1 MPHLHAGFAAKAR
14 SVAEAQ
20 FDAAFLAARWALHVV
35 PPAGRVA
42 TFGDTED
49 GQLFADYC
57 AAAFVPD
64 GARFDIIS
72 VHGFAR
78 MACLR
83 RAVQLLRPQ
92 GGLLVLPQAHRP
104 AYKDAAALV
113 PPHWLRLT
121 DTHAFGQT
129 IVWMSIQGP

>member
-1 MPHLHAGFAAKAR
+1 M
-14 SVAEAQ
+14 AEAQ
-20 FDAAFLAARWALHVV
+20 FDAAFLAARWELHVV
-35 PPAGRVA
+35 PPAGPVA

-49 GQLFADYC
+49 GWLFADYC
-57 AAAFVPD
+57 SAAFVPE
-64 GARFDIIS
+64 GTHFDVIS

-92 GGLLVLPQAHRP
+92 GGLLVLPQAQRP
-104 AYKDAAALV
+104 AYQAAAALV